1 MDYKNKK
8 KTKIMGYAIKPIADL
23 NTIDYANL
31 KGTAET
37 VRKSIDGT
45 KFIVEGDEILDYTQ
59 EEMLEIVQ
67 GAEWSQPI
75 ENLN

>member
-1 MDYKNKK
+1 
-8 KTKIMGYAIKPIADL
+8 MGYTIKPIAEL
-23 NTIDYANL
+23 NTIDYTNL

-45 KFIVEGDEILDYTQ
+45 QFIIEGDSITDYTQ
-59 EEMLEIVQ
+59 AQMLEVVQ
-67 GAEWSQPI
+67 GEEWTQPI

>member
-1 MDYKNKK
+1 
-8 KTKIMGYAIKPIADL
+8 MGYAIKPIAEL
-23 NTIDYANL
+23 NTIDYTNL

-45 KFIVEGDEILDYTQ
+45 QFIVEGDEILNHTQ

-67 GAEWSQPI
+67 GAEWTQPM

>member
-1 MDYKNKK
+1 
-8 KTKIMGYAIKPIADL
+8 MGYAIKPIAEL
-23 NTIDYANL
+23 NTIDYTSL

-45 KFIVEGDEILDYTQ
+45 QFIVEGDEILDYTQ
-59 EEMLEIVQ
+59 EQMLEIVQ

-75 ENLN
+75 EKLD

>member
-1 MDYKNKK
+1 
-8 KTKIMGYAIKPIADL
+8 MGYTIKPIAEL
-23 NTIDYANL
+23 NTIDYTNL

-45 KFIVEGDEILDYTQ
+45 KFIIEGDSITDYTQ
-59 EEMLEIVQ
+59 AEMLEVVQ
-67 GAEWSQPI
+67 GVEWTQPI

>member
-1 MDYKNKK
+1 
-8 KTKIMGYAIKPIADL
+8 MGYTIKPIAEL
-23 NTIDYANL
+23 NTIDYTNL

-45 KFIVEGDEILDYTQ
+45 QFIIEGDEILDYTQ
-59 EEMLEIVQ
+59 AEMLEIVQ
-67 GAEWSQPI
+67 GIEWTQLI

>member
-1 MDYKNKK
+1 
-8 KTKIMGYAIKPIADL
+8 MGYAIKPIADL
-23 NTIDYANL
+23 NTIDYTNL

-45 KFIVEGDEILDYTQ
+45 QFIIEGDEILDHTQ

-67 GAEWSQPI
+67 GAEWTQPI
-75 ENLN
+75 ENLDLN

>member
-1 MDYKNKK
+1 
-8 KTKIMGYAIKPIADL
+8 MGYTIKPIAEL
-23 NTIDYANL
+23 NTIDYTNL

-45 KFIVEGDEILDYTQ
+45 QFIIEGDSITDYTQ
-59 EEMLEIVQ
+59 AQMLEIVQ
-67 GAEWSQPI
+67 GTEWTQPI

>member
-1 MDYKNKK
+1 
-8 KTKIMGYAIKPIADL
+8 MGYAIKSIAEL
-23 NTIDYANL
+23 NTIDYTNL

-45 KFIVEGDEILDYTQ
+45 KFIIEGDEILDYTQ
-59 EEMLEIVQ
+59 EQMLEIVQ
-67 GAEWSQPI
+67 GTEWTQPI

>member
-1 MDYKNKK
+1 
-8 KTKIMGYAIKPIADL
+8 MGYAIKPIAEL
-23 NTIDYANL
+23 NTIDYTNL

-45 KFIVEGDEILDYTQ
+45 QFIIEGDEILEYTQ

-67 GAEWSQPI
+67 GAEWTQAM